1 MSNEPEKRQVLIR
14 NAATGESRL
23 SEPMP
28 VHGPRPAAEEATPPK
43 PPSASPEPVTAPAG
57 PESGAAEATP
67 GQSEPKDGGQP
78 KPKHEIETLEQFI
91 AHVYAR
97 KGQRVALKQKV
108 ERAIAQK
115 PHLDEAARSRLMALA
130 DADPMLAVPRQLLLL
145 SREVEGFPALRAAL
159 TDFVKGVMLRHPA
172 YAAPGIQAAVLN
184 LPESPTTV
192 DAMTALATYEP
203 EKVAGKEPYKPAELQ
218 ALRRNAAHLF
228 ATWLVCQ
235 RGLNLD
241 ELAALL
247 HQVLWAP
254 AARELV
260 DDNAR
265 LRTLTEMEAPAAL
278 GLIGQRLRLQTADAR
293 AGQERAE
300 RAAETLGMQVTSL
313 EERLRAVEAALEAR
327 TAELE
332 EARAD
337 ATERLA
343 ALHKAHEAELM
354 HQRHAL
360 EQLRGRL
367 VRRLDESV
375 EMLEVG
381 LKALSNKT
389 PRTEVMLERAEH
401 VVDAL
406 RAELDNLKEE

>member
-1 MSNEPEKRQVLIR
+1 M
-14 NAATGESRL
+14 
-23 SEPMP
+23 
-28 VHGPRPAAEEATPPK
+28 
-43 PPSASPEPVTAPAG
+43 
-57 PESGAAEATP
+57 
-67 GQSEPKDGGQP
+67 
-78 KPKHEIETLEQFI
+78 
-91 AHVYAR
+91 
-97 KGQRVALKQKV
+97 
-108 ERAIAQK
+108 
-115 PHLDEAARSRLMALA
+115 
-130 DADPMLAVPRQLLLL
+130 
-145 SREVEGFPALRAAL
+145 
-159 TDFVKGVMLRHPA
+159 
-172 YAAPGIQAAVLN
+172 
-184 LPESPTTV
+184 
-192 DAMTALATYEP
+192 
-203 EKVAGKEPYKPAELQ
+203 
-218 ALRRNAAHLF
+218 
-228 ATWLVCQ
+228 
-235 RGLNLD
+235 
-241 ELAALL
+241 
-247 HQVLWAP
+247 LWAP

-265 LRTLTEMEAPAAL
+265 LRTLTETEAPAAL
-278 GLIGQRLRLQTADAR
+278 GLIGQRLRLQAADAR

-300 RAAETLGMQVTSL
+300 RAAETLRMQVTSL